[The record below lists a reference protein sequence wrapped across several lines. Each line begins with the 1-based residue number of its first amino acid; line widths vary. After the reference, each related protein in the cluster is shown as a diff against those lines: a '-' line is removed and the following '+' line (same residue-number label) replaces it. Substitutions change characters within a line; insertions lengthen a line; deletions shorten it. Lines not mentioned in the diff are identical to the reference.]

1 MYASQNST
9 WPNRTARRGGRQH
22 TDYMSE
28 TTPELDGLHNLDPRA
43 ISAIHKRYFPE
54 IFRYA
59 RYRLSND
66 SVAEDIAGEAFA
78 RLLESVNSGRGPH
91 TNLRGWLMS
100 TTSNLVNDHLRSHYS
115 HPTEKLTEDL
125 NLHAED
131 PSPTQHVEH
140 MDRNQLLHQAL
151 VKLTL
156 EQQQVIAYRFGNSY
170 SLEETAA
177 LMDKNVNAIKAL
189 QFRAIAALRRN
200 LGDELL

>member
-1 MYASQNST
+1 MYASPNST
-9 WPNRTARRGGRQH
+9 WPNNTPLRGGRQH
-22 TDYMSE
+22 TEYMSE
-28 TTPELDGLHNLDPRA
+28 TSPELDGLRDLEPHT
-43 ISAIHKRYFPE
+43 ISAIHKRYFLE

-59 RYRLSND
+59 RYRLSNE
-66 SVAEDIAGEAFA
+66 SIAEDIAGEAFT

-100 TTSNLVNDHLRSHYS
+100 TTSNLVNDHLRNQYS

-125 NLHAED
+125 ELHAED

-140 MDRNQLLHQAL
+140 KDRNQLLHQAL

-156 EQQQVIAYRFGNSY
+156 EQQQVIAYRFGNNY
-170 SLEETAA
+170 SLEETAQ
-177 LMDKNVNAIKAL
+177 LMEKNVNAIKAL

-200 LGDELL
+200 IGDGLL